1 MTKEDHSNDKSSDED
16 TQNGQCDLDIHD
28 VLLFGSSL
36 LTSMESSPLTS
47 KSINW
52 EGPYVC

>member
-1 MTKEDHSNDKSSDED
+1 VTKEDHSNDKSSDED

-52 EGPYVC
+52 EGPYLC